1 MVDSK
6 MLYNYF
12 NLFQYASLGLVVEVS
27 HKFVIIIWIG
37 IFPVH

>member
-1 MVDSK
+1 MGVLNSMV
-6 MLYNYF
+6 NF